1 MLFKN
6 DLMENL
12 PHFFV
17 VLMPIL
23 CFLIKLSSNFTE
35 DIRRSSS
42 RSDGV
47 YILRRWWILSM
58 FVSFKNRIQVY
69 NINIVLISC
78 FYRNI
83 FRCTKYCNNFEI
95 EFNSNF
101 FGTQKQTLWFCSRF
115 EKNVRLNKGNTERFF
130 VEKKYKSSFTRFGHI
145 LTWFTYSVWRT
156 CR

>member
-1 MLFKN
+1 
-6 DLMENL
+6 MENL

-42 RSDGV
+42 RSDDL
-47 YILRRWWILSM
+47 YIFRRWCIHSM
-58 FVSFKNRIQVY
+58 SVSFKNRIQVY

-83 FRCTKYCNNFEI
+83 FQCTKYCNNFEI

-101 FGTQKQTLWFCSRF
+101 FWYSKTNAIFVCDFAAVLKKKF
-115 EKNVRLNKGNTERFF
+115 RLNKGNIERFF
-130 VEKKYKSSFTRFGHI
+130 VEKTCKSSFTRFGHI
-145 LTWFTYSVWRT
+145 LTWFTYSV
-156 CR
+156 